1 MTDEDYGTI
10 LHRLECVRL
19 ELNVKLERS
28 PLKTLILNTLMVLRH
43 YVRQLKDPT
52 TTPKLEMGQR

>member
-28 PLKTLILNTLMVLRH
+28 PLKTLILNTLMGLRP
-43 YVRQLKDPT
+43 YRKRGR
-52 TTPKLEMGQR
+52 KLPASAGR